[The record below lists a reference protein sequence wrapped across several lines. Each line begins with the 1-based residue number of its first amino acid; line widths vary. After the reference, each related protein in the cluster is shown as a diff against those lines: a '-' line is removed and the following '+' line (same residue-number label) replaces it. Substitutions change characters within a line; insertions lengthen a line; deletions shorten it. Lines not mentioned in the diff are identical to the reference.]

1 MPYNLEP
8 ITRKEQFYDNI
19 IKSAGGGGG
28 GSATLIE
35 KTITINGEYNASSD
49 NADGYSSVT
58 VNVPSGGETFEVEI
72 DFDSNT
78 QKLVANRTIE
88 DVVTAYNQG
97 IVLIHLTE
105 TVVAMIRSGSDD
117 IIISDYPVFNAK
129 GQVDTDMYKLYSIC
143 AVTPSSG
150 EYLPLEWAYSSDYTT
165 SEISI

>member
-1 MPYNLEP
+1 MGTILES
-8 ITRKEQFYDNI
+8 TKELSKKLGVEAEEQT
-19 IKSAGGGGG
+19 IKDQLDAINKSIDENFGGSVDIAEAVRTYSENASGGG
-28 GSATLIE
+28 
-35 KTITINGEYNASSD
+35 
-49 NADGYSSVT
+49 
-58 VNVPSGGETFEVEI
+58 GGETFEVEI

-88 DVVTAYNQG
+88 DVVAAYNQG

-129 GQVDTDMYKLYSIC
+129 GQVDTDMYKLYAIC

-150 EYLPLEWAYSSDYTT
+150 EYLPLEWIYSSDYTT
-165 SEISI
+165 SEIAI